1 MHTYTIYNDQCYT
14 FIYINL
20 SKSVYLIK
28 AYHLDFEKNDTV
40 DEEYSIF
47 QLK

>member
-1 MHTYTIYNDQCYT
+1 MTNVIHLY
-14 FIYINL
+14 IYINL
-20 SKSVYLIK
+20 SKSAYLIK

-47 QLK
+47 QIKYM